1 MSYSPLVVG
10 ETEEYLEIT
19 NDLVGTY
26 VYKVMLK
33 CLPAKT
39 KELEEK
45 TPLGTCVPMRL
56 RVQNRTDIKT
66 EFIATVRNKHII
78 LFFMYRTS
86 C

>member
-39 KELEEK
+39 KELEERHHLALAFQCGLECRIEPISK
-45 TPLGTCVPMRL
+45 RNSLPL
-56 RVQNRTDIKT
+56 
-66 EFIATVRNKHII
+66 
-78 LFFMYRTS
+78 
-86 C
+86 